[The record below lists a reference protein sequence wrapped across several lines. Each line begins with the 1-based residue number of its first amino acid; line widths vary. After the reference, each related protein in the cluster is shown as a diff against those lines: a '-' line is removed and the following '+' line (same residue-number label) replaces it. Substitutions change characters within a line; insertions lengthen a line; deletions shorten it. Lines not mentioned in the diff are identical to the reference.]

1 MKRFGWQLA
10 LGLSLISL
18 SAISYY
24 IHYAVFRDAHHIF
37 IYLLGDIAF
46 VPIEVLL
53 VTLIIHRL
61 LHQREKRILMQKLN
75 MVIGAFFSEVGTS
88 LLGYLSNFDNNSLK
102 NNEYLLV
109 AGNWSKKDF
118 SAAIRFADNLAPE
131 INSQKGNLK
140 DLRDF
145 LVEKKTFMLRL
156 LENQNLL
163 EHDSF
168 TDLLWAVFHL
178 SEELIARPELSGLSD
193 TDYMHLSGDIERAYA
208 NLICEWLKYKKHL
221 TNDYP
226 YLFSLAVRVNP
237 FKTNPSPEVTEPA

>member
-1 MKRFGWQLA
+1 MKRFGWQVILGAA
-10 LGLSLISL
+10 LIGL
-18 SAISYY
+18 SAILYY
-24 IHYAVFRDAHHIF
+24 IHYTLFRDAHHIF

-75 MVIGAFFSEVGTS
+75 MVIGAFFSEVGIS
-88 LLGYLSNFDNNSLK
+88 LLECLSDFNNNSLK
-102 NNEYLLV
+102 NNKYLLV
-109 AGNWSKKDF
+109 AGNWSRKDF
-118 SAAIRFADNLAPE
+118 SAAIRFANNLAPE

-140 DLRDF
+140 NLRDF
-145 LVEKKTFMLRL
+145 LVEKKPFMLRL
-156 LENQNLL
+156 LENQSLL

-193 TDYMHLSGDIERAYA
+193 TDYMHLSGDIKRAYA
-208 NLICEWLKYKKHL
+208 NLICEWLKYMKHL